1 MSTISLAGVTIIVGF
16 ITVVTGGIGIAMT
29 TAMVDTEEDTST
41 VTAAMTTRVDSDVFV
56 SSAVEALKSSPVYI
70 DSSASQGI
78 ANEAGISAALEGTA
92 VNVVVLPEVA
102 QDTFNAN
109 DLARQ
114 ISQQTG
120 GETIVVID
128 RATKDSIGVSSSQ
141 NQAEIATVIN
151 SDLTTDAGEA
161 IYPNISEVVS
171 LASSPAPEAT
181 DGAFDPAGGIM
192 GGIVGGLIVLAILGG
207 AAKAVASRRN
217 KRHQDALPVA
227 ANRIALTAGKSDEE
241 LLIENSITGLRK
253 QIKDRQS
260 DFPERIK
267 LSVNSVLVTLEEL
280 LPKWKSMD
288 SYDDQ
293 KTNINRIITEYIP
306 NLLNSYLELP
316 KSYLA
321 RTKNSTAENSV
332 MEQLD
337 ILQQAVN
344 QIQDDVYGGVEA
356 NIEQQGLFLAAKFK
370 AAPELRLK

>member
-1 MSTISLAGVTIIVGF
+1 MSTISLAEVTIIVGA
-16 ITVVTGGIGIAMT
+16 IAIVAGGIGIAMT
-29 TAMVDTEEDTST
+29 TAMVDTEENTST
-41 VTAAMTTRVDSDVFV
+41 VTAAMTTRVNSDAFV
-56 SSAVEALKSSPVYI
+56 SDAVEGLKSSPVYV
-70 DSSASQGI
+70 DSNASQGI

-128 RATKDSIGVSSSQ
+128 RATKDTIGVSSSQ

-181 DGAFDPAGGIM
+181 AGAFDPT
-192 GGIVGGLIVLAILGG
+192 GGIVGGLIVLAVLGG
-207 AAKAVASRRN
+207 AAKAVAFRRN
-217 KRHQDALPVA
+217 RRHQDALPVA

-241 LLIENSITGLRK
+241 LLIENSIAGLRK
-253 QIKDRQS
+253 QIKDRQN

-267 LSVNSVLVTLEEL
+267 IGVNSVLVTLEEL
-280 LPKWKSMD
+280 LPKWKAMD